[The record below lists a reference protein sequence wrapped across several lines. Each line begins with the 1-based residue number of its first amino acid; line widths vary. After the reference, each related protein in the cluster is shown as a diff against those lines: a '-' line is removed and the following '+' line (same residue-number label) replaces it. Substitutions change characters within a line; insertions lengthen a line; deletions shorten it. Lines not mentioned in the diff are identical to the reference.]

1 MRIKSVEMAWFR
13 GAAGSVT
20 HDTALK
26 STVIYGENGAGKSSF
41 IDTIEFVMSG
51 GKIRHLAHEYSGKR
65 QEKGIVNTH
74 KPESEK
80 TKLTIVFD
88 GGAQDVAEIE
98 SDGRCTFAGISTMKD
113 WDLGRTILRQNEVA
127 DFIHGTKGQKY
138 TALLPLFGL
147 QELENDVRK
156 IMDIELALI
165 AEKLQIRM
173 PYMRAERND
182 RRMAHDFLERI
193 VADGEKCLQ
202 KKGAKDY
209 EGHAEAID
217 ALKLADQFLLSWAN
231 RASHTFDLVRG
242 EATKLIEVCEKALGF
257 FKCSVCGKSIAF
269 ADAEAKEWTQC
280 QCGSIRW
287 RYGKG

>member
-1 MRIKSVEMAWFR
+1 MVLTHDREWYTELRQQLDAGAWNFKVLMPYESPEIGIR
-13 GAAGSVT
+13 WSAKASTFDDARAQLKERPDAAG
-20 HDTALK
+20 
-26 STVIYGENGAGKSSF
+26 
-41 IDTIEFVMSG
+41 
-51 GKIRHLAHEYSGKR
+51 
-65 QEKGIVNTH
+65 
-74 KPESEK
+74 
-80 TKLTIVFD
+80 
-88 GGAQDVAEIE
+88 
-98 SDGRCTFAGISTMKD
+98 
-113 WDLGRTILRQNEVA
+113 
-127 DFIHGTKGQKY
+127 
-138 TALLPLFGL
+138 
-147 QELENDVRK
+147 NDVRK

-165 AEKLQIRM
+165 AEKLQIRL

-209 EGHAEAID
+209 MAHAEAID
-217 ALKLADQFLLSWAN
+217 ALKRADQFLLSWAN

-242 EATKLIEVCEKALGF
+242 EATKLIDVCEKALGF
-257 FKCSVCGKSIAF
+257 FKCPVCGKSIAF